1 MKIFDVIIKI
11 VFMILLLAA
20 AVAFFLYKQYMFAF
34 LTLVLMLVVSKW
46 DRVKKLIA
54 GRGRVEM
61 QIEKEK
67 KEK

>member
-1 MKIFDVIIKI
+1 
-11 VFMILLLAA
+11 MILLLAA
-20 AVAFFLYKQYMFAF
+20 AVAFFLYQQYMFAF